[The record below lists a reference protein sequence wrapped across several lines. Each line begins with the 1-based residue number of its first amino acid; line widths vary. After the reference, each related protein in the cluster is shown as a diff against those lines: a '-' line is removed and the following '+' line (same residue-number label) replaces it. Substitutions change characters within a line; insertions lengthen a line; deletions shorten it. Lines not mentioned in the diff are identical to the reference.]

1 MSSSSDSSDS
11 DQEKKHRRRDH
22 KDRNA
27 IQPLHLQ
34 IQHQMRKM
42 ENEAAALAGRAV
54 GSLFGGAGAGAG
66 AGGKSKDG
74 RLADID
80 PIEVDS
86 STDWSSIGGLD
97 SHVHALKEMVV
108 LPLLYPELFQN
119 FHLQPPKGVL
129 FFGPPG
135 TGPSF
140 SQCASCRY
148 ASCNSHHQQL
158 LTPLRLC
165 SLVFRA
171 SCFSKFFSFSGKTL
185 VARALANTCNA
196 TGQKVSFFMRKGAD
210 VLSKWVGEAE
220 RQLRLLFE
228 QAHKMQPS
236 IIFFVC

>member
-140 SQCASCRY
+140 LLLSVYHADP
-148 ASCNSHHQQL
+148 HHAGCFSPPAFAL
-158 LTPLRLC
+158 LCVSFVFSIFFLFQVKHSWLAPWPTHATPLVRKC
-165 SLVFRA
+165 PS
-171 SCFSKFFSFSGKTL
+171 SC
-185 VARALANTCNA
+185 AR
-196 TGQKVSFFMRKGAD
+196 GQTAFLNG
-210 VLSKWVGEAE
+210 
-220 RQLRLLFE
+220 
-228 QAHKMQPS
+228 
-236 IIFFVC
+236 